1 MGGPLAAAGTIPGV
15 VERAAT
21 AYAGHPALIGQ
32 SGIVTFDELLELVR
46 SAARALIDAGVGS
59 GDRVAIWGPNTPEW
73 AMASLAVL
81 FAGGSVVPVNMR
93 YTAVEAA
100 ALVSRARCRV
110 VLAEGEW
117 GGRSLAQEAAAMPG
131 PDTVVSLGERAPSG
145 LASWAEFARADSSS
159 VELDRRMSALSPGDV
174 SHVQYTSGT
183 TGVPKGAML
192 CHGAMVET
200 TARWAD
206 VVGLTVGD
214 CYPVVSPFSHIGGH
228 KTGLLACLV
237 AGATTVPVASFDAAQ
252 FERTVAEHEVTV
264 VQGPP
269 TLFHA
274 LIERAR
280 EGSDA
285 FGTLRVGVTGAAV
298 IPPTLV
304 RDMLGVLGLGL
315 VVTAYGLTET
325 TGVCTMTRPGDPI
338 EVVAET
344 SGRPIEGVDVR
355 IVDESGATVAPGSRG
370 EIAVRGIGVMRGYL
384 DDPDA
389 TDATMHGEWLA
400 TGDVGWIGEGGNLHI
415 VDRLKDMVMVGGFN
429 VYPAEVER
437 VLLEHDAV
445 AQAAV
450 IGLADARMGEVPA
463 AFVVLMPGAVIDV
476 ESLVVYLG
484 QRLAKFKV
492 PRTVWLVDALPMNAA
507 GKVAKA
513 ELRSDAVARL
523 DTSHRAPFTDS

>member
-1 MGGPLAAAGTIPGV
+1 
-15 VERAAT
+15 
-21 AYAGHPALIGQ
+21 
-32 SGIVTFDELLELVR
+32 
-46 SAARALIDAGVGS
+46 
-59 GDRVAIWGPNTPEW
+59 
-73 AMASLAVL
+73 
-81 FAGGSVVPVNMR
+81 
-93 YTAVEAA
+93 
-100 ALVSRARCRV
+100 
-110 VLAEGEW
+110 
-117 GGRSLAQEAAAMPG
+117 LAQEAAAIAG
-131 PDTVVSLGERAPSG
+131 PHTVVSLGGTPPPG
-145 LASWAEFARADSSS
+145 LVSWAAFAAADSSS
-159 VELDRRMSALSPGDV
+159 AELERRMAALTPGDV

-237 AGATTVPVASFDAAQ
+237 SGATTIPVASFDPEGFAQ
-252 FERTVAEHEVTV
+252 MVGAHDVTV

-274 LIERAR
+274 LIEQARA
-280 EGSDA
+280 GSDA
-285 FGTLRVGVTGAAV
+285 LGSIRVGVTGAAV

-304 RDMLGVLGLGL
+304 RDMLHVLGLQL

-338 EVVAET
+338 DVVAES

-355 IVDESGATVAPGSRG
+355 IIDESGAALPPGSRG
-370 EIAVRGIGVMRGYL
+370 EITVRGIGVMRGYL

-389 TDATMHGEWLA
+389 TAATMRGEWLA
-400 TGDVGWIGEGGNLHI
+400 TGDVGWIGEDGNLRI
-415 VDRLKDMVMVGGFN
+415 VDRLKDMVVVGGFN

-450 IGLADARMGEVPA
+450 IGLPDGRMGEVPG
-463 AFVVLMPGAVIDV
+463 AFVVPAAGVVIDV
-476 ESLVVYLG
+476 DSLIGYLG
-484 QRLAKFKV
+484 DRLAKFKV
-492 PRTVWLVDALPMNAA
+492 PRTVWVVDALPLNAA

-513 ELRSDAVARL
+513 QLRSDAAIRM
-523 DTSHRAPFTDS
+523 AP

>member
-15 VERAAT
+15 VERAA
-21 AYAGHPALIGQ
+21 ARYAGRPALVEGT
-32 SGIVTFDELLELVR
+32 GTVTFDELLELVR
-46 SAARALIDAGVGS
+46 AAAGGLIEAGVGA
-59 GDRVAIWGPNTPEW
+59 GDRVALWAPNTSEW
-73 AMASLAVL
+73 AMGSLAVL
-81 FAGGSVVPVNMR
+81 FAGGSVVPVNTR

-100 ALVSRARCRV
+100 ALVDRAGCRV
-110 VLAEGEW
+110 VLAEGEL
-117 GGRSLAQEAAAMPG
+117 GGRTLAREAAGMPG
-131 PDTVVSLGERAPSG
+131 PRVVVSLGAPTPG
-145 LASWAEFARADSSS
+145 LASWAELAGAGASNA
-159 VELDRRMSALSPGDV
+159 ELDRRMAVLTPDDV

-192 CHGAMVET
+192 RHGAMVVT
-200 TARWAD
+200 TQRWAE
-206 VVGLTVGD
+206 VVGLTEGD

-237 AGATTVPVASFDAAQ
+237 AGATTIPVASFDPGGFARLVA
-252 FERTVAEHEVTV
+252 ERDVTVA
-264 VQGPP
+264 QGPP

-285 FGTLRVGVTGAAV
+285 LGTLRVGVTGAAV

-304 RDMLGVLGLGL
+304 RDMLDVLGLAL

-344 SGRPIEGVDVR
+344 SGRPIAGVDVR
-355 IVDESGATVAPGSRG
+355 IVDESGVPLPPGSRG

-384 DDPDA
+384 DDPEA
-389 TDATMHGEWLA
+389 TRATMRGDWLA
-400 TGDVGWIGEGGNLHI
+400 TGDVGWIGEDGNLRI
-415 VDRLKDMVMVGGFN
+415 VDRLKDMVVVGGFN

-437 VLLEHDAV
+437 VLLEHAAV

-450 IGLADARMGEVPA
+450 IGLPDARMGEVPG
-463 AFVVLMPGAVIDV
+463 AFVVPVQGAVIDV
-476 ESLVVYLG
+476 ESLVGFLG
-484 QRLAKFKV
+484 ERLAKFKV
-492 PRTVWLVDALPMNAA
+492 PRTVWVVDRLPLNPA

-513 ELRSDAVARL
+513 ELRSDAAIRMA
-523 DTSHRAPFTDS
+523 S

>member
-1 MGGPLAAAGTIPGV
+1 
-15 VERAAT
+15 
-21 AYAGHPALIGQ
+21 
-32 SGIVTFDELLELVR
+32 
-46 SAARALIDAGVGS
+46 
-59 GDRVAIWGPNTPEW
+59 
-73 AMASLAVL
+73 
-81 FAGGSVVPVNMR
+81 
-93 YTAVEAA
+93 
-100 ALVSRARCRV
+100 
-110 VLAEGEW
+110 
-117 GGRSLAQEAAAMPG
+117 
-131 PDTVVSLGERAPSG
+131 
-145 LASWAEFARADSSS
+145 
-159 VELDRRMSALSPGDV
+159 
-174 SHVQYTSGT
+174 
-183 TGVPKGAML
+183 
-192 CHGAMVET
+192 
-200 TARWAD
+200 
-206 VVGLTVGD
+206 
-214 CYPVVSPFSHIGGH
+214 
-228 KTGLLACLV
+228 
-237 AGATTVPVASFDAAQ
+237 
-252 FERTVAEHEVTV
+252 

-304 RDMLGVLGLGL
+304 RDMLHVLGLGL

-338 EVVAET
+338 DVVAET

-355 IVDESGATVAPGSRG
+355 IVDESGATLDPGSRG

-400 TGDVGWIGEGGNLHI
+400 TGDVGWIGEDGNLRI

-450 IGLADARMGEVPA
+450 IGLPDARMGEVPA
-463 AFVVLMPGAVIDV
+463 AFVVPMPGAVIDV
-476 ESLVVYLG
+476 ASLVVYLG

-492 PRTVWLVDALPMNAA
+492 PRTVWLVDALPVNAA

-513 ELRSDAVARL
+513 ELRSDAAGRL
-523 DTSHRAPFTDS
+523 DPSRRAQLTDS

>member
-21 AYAGHPALIGQ
+21 AYAGHPALVGQ
-32 SGIVTFDELLELVR
+32 AATVTFDELLELVR
-46 SAARALIDAGVGS
+46 AAAGALISAGVGA

-73 AMASLAVL
+73 AVASLAVL
-81 FAGGSVVPVNMR
+81 FAGGSVVPVNTR

-100 ALVSRARCRV
+100 ALVGRARCRV
-110 VLAEGEW
+110 VLAEGEL
-117 GGRSLAQEAAAMPG
+117 GGRSLSGEAAAMG
-131 PDTVVSLGERAPSG
+131 GVVTVVSLGAQATPG
-145 LASWAEFARADSSS
+145 LTPWATFGGTGSSS
-159 VELDRRMSALSPGDV
+159 AELDRRLAALTPGDV

-183 TGVPKGAML
+183 TGAPKGAML

-237 AGATTVPVASFDAAQ
+237 AGASTVPVARFDVES
-252 FERTVAEHEVTV
+252 FERTVAAHDVTV

-269 TLFHA
+269 TVFHA

-285 FGTLRVGVTGAAV
+285 LGTLRVGVTGAAV

-304 RDMLGVLGLGL
+304 RDMLHVLGLQL

-338 EVVAET
+338 DVVAET
-344 SGRPIEGVDVR
+344 SGRPIDGVDVR
-355 IVDESGATVAPGSRG
+355 IVDASGEVVPLGSRG

-384 DDPDA
+384 DDSDA
-389 TDATMHGEWLA
+389 TDATMHDGWLA
-400 TGDVGWIGEGGNLHI
+400 TGDVGWIGDDGNLRI
-415 VDRLKDMVMVGGFN
+415 VDRLKDMVVVGGFN
-429 VYPAEVER
+429 VYPAEVEQA
-437 VLLEHDAV
+437 LLEHDAV
-445 AQAAV
+445 SQVAV
-450 IGLADARMGEVPA
+450 IGLPDARMGEVPG
-463 AFVVLMPGAVIDV
+463 AFIVPVQGAEIDV
-476 ESLVVYLG
+476 DSLVGFLG
-484 QRLAKFKV
+484 ERLAKFKV
-492 PRTVWLVDALPMNAA
+492 PRTIWLVDALPMNAA

-513 ELRSDAVARL
+513 ELRSEAAARRG
-523 DTSHRAPFTDS
+523 SSPPVVTDS

>member
-15 VERAAT
+15 VERAAI
-21 AYAGHPALIGQ
+21 AYTGHPALVGQ
-32 SGIVTFDELLELVR
+32 SGILTFDELLELVR
-46 SAARALIDAGVGS
+46 SAAGALIEAGV
-59 GDRVAIWGPNTPEW
+59 
-73 AMASLAVL
+73 ASLAVL
-81 FAGGSVVPVNMR
+81 FAGGSVVPVNTR
-93 YTAVEAA
+93 YTSVEAA

-117 GGRSLAQEAAAMPG
+117 GGRSLAREADAMPG
-131 PDTVVSLGERAPSG
+131 DITVVSLGETAPPDVATWAAFSRAG
-145 LASWAEFARADSSS
+145 SSS
-159 VELDRRMSALSPGDV
+159 AELDRRMAALTPGDV

-183 TGVPKGAML
+183 TGAPKGAML

-237 AGATTVPVASFDAAQ
+237 AGATTIPVATFDPAS
-252 FERTVAEHEVTV
+252 FERTVAEHDVTV

-280 EGSDA
+280 ARSDVL
-285 FGTLRVGVTGAAV
+285 GTLRVGVTGAAV

-304 RDMLGVLGLGL
+304 RDMLHVLGLQL

-338 EVVAET
+338 DVVAET

-355 IVDESGATVAPGSRG
+355 IVDEPGTALPPGSRG

-384 DDPDA
+384 DDPEA
-389 TDATMHGEWLA
+389 TDATMDDGWLA
-400 TGDVGWIGEGGNLHI
+400 TGDVGWIGEDGNLRI
-415 VDRLKDMVMVGGFN
+415 VDRLKDMVVVGGFN

-437 VLLEHDAV
+437 VLLEHESV

-450 IGLADARMGEVPA
+450 IGLPDARMGEVPG
-463 AFVVLMPGAVIDV
+463 AFVVPVRGAVIDV
-476 ESLVVYLG
+476 DSLVGYLG
-484 QRLAKFKV
+484 ERLANFKV
-492 PRTVWLVDALPMNAA
+492 PRTVWLVGALPMNAA

-513 ELRSDAVARL
+513 ELRSDAAARL
-523 DTSHRAPFTDS
+523 AS